1 MNETGSTR
9 MQIMTMLKT
18 EGGLTVSEIA
28 ERLGVTEMAVR
39 RHMNQ
44 LERDQLIV
52 PQLLRKSMGR
62 PSNQYFLTERSEQY
76 FPKMYAGFAMEILKD
91 LEENYGEE
99 MIQSVFKNREKRL
112 LKEHLSD
119 FQGKSL
125 DEKVRRLA
133 ELQDEKGYMVKWEK
147 EGEGGLPVC

>member
-52 PQLLRKSMGR
+52 PQLLRKSMGDR
-62 PSNQYFLTERSEQY
+62 ATNTFSRNVPSSTFQKCMPGLRWRS
-76 FPKMYAGFAMEILKD
+76 
-91 LEENYGEE
+91 
-99 MIQSVFKNREKRL
+99 
-112 LKEHLSD
+112 
-119 FQGKSL
+119 
-125 DEKVRRLA
+125 
-133 ELQDEKGYMVKWEK
+133 
-147 EGEGGLPVC
+147 